1 MGSGVVQL
9 AGLYCIP
16 CTLLKFIYLSGSLQ
30 DAYDELGN
38 RYVLPVYCISR
49 PTNLIK
55 DEDVSGETSKEDD
68 DENETPPT
76 GDELYIK
83 LRLSSGKDLKMTVYT
98 SDTVLKIKK
107 KLHKLEGFEPS
118 KQRWFYAG
126 RMLTDKTT
134 IGEAKIPKGYV
145 VQVILPQP
153 TPVEN

>member
-1 MGSGVVQL
+1 MGL
-9 AGLYCIP
+9 NFNYYIFNHL
-16 CTLLKFIYLSGSLQ
+16 GSLQ

-38 RYVLPVYCISR
+38 RYVLPVYCVSK

-55 DEDVSGETSKEDD
+55 DEDVSGETSKEED
-68 DENETPPT
+68 DENEPLPT

-98 SDTVLKIKK
+98 SDTVLKVKK
-107 KLHKLEGFEPS
+107 KLHKLEGTEPA

-126 RMLTDKTT
+126 RMLTDKMT